1 MYHQHKKNINLFN
14 FVSFLFLLFNQWI
27 LQNHYFLFRVQK
39 AAPLKVVLWF
49 QGQAAIPTK
58 WANQARAI
66 ISTRYFIFKII
77 QPFLTYLSLLE
88 NSSYNPGC
96 FPNVLNLR
104 SKALYSSG
112 KTKQNIYV
120 RAPLKKLN
128 STTSPFNAYVIY
140 FIFPVHKTTGF
151 ILEFQKIKQYILNHR
166 KTALSGNIM
175 N

>member
-49 QGQAAIPTK
+49 QGQAAIPMK
-58 WANQARAI
+58 WANRAQGI

-77 QPFLTYLSLLE
+77 QSFLLTCPYFKIAAITLDGILMYSTFALKLYIHQENKIKYLIARSIKQ
-88 NSSYNPGC
+88 
-96 FPNVLNLR
+96 LNF
-104 SKALYSSG
+104 
-112 KTKQNIYV
+112 
-120 RAPLKKLN
+120 
-128 STTSPFNAYVIY
+128 TTSPFNAYVIC
-140 FIFPVHKTTGF
+140 FIFPVHKKTGF
-151 ILEFQKIKQYILNHR
+151 ILEFQIIKQYNINHR
-166 KTALSGNIM
+166 KTAFSGNNM